1 MHAKIVFTSDF
12 EDESLIIILK
22 GNQWW
27 PTYDQ
32 ASSDAEKIITEMK
45 ESVKESD
52 IPLFLESKKF
62 VLLSAVTETHGTLSY
77 ENKSW
82 VLRLLNPNLSLLQL
96 DCQVFVHKCIKYA
109 KQMQN
114 TLKFHENPVQ
124 LVERNRKDPIIEG
137 KILASKKDRLLY
149 AKKQKKLEYSI
160 GVIGLIAFVVLL
172 LATYPWPFRDFSNHT
187 EMWVFTL
194 FEKLVGSVA
203 VTSLISYA
211 QFHAFYAS
219 LHQDSIKWS
228 IAGEPEKKAIKT
240 LV

>member
-1 MHAKIVFTSDF
+1 MHAKIMFTSDF
-12 EDESLIIILK
+12 EDESLVIILK

-32 ASSDAEKIITEMK
+32 KSSDAEKIITEMK

-52 IPLFLESKKF
+52 IPIFLESKKS
-62 VLLSAVTETHGTLSY
+62 VIVSAVTETHGTLSY
-77 ENKSW
+77 ENNTW

-109 KQMQN
+109 SKMQN
-114 TLKFHENPVQ
+114 KIKFHENPVQ

-137 KILASKKDRLLY
+137 EILASKTERLAY
-149 AKKQKKLEYSI
+149 AKKQKKLEYTI
-160 GVIGLIAFVVLL
+160 GVTGLIIFVILL
-172 LATYPWPFRDFSNHT
+172 TVTYPWPFRDYSNQAQ
-187 EMWVFTL
+187 MWLFTI

-211 QFHAFYAS
+211 QFHAYYAS

-240 LV
+240 IV

>member
-1 MHAKIVFTSDF
+1 MHAKIMFTSDF
-12 EDESLIIILK
+12 EDESLVIILK

-27 PTYDQ
+27 PTFDQ
-32 ASSDAEKIITEMK
+32 KSSEAEKIITEMK

-62 VLLSAVTETHGTLSY
+62 VIVSAVTETHGTLSY
-77 ENKSW
+77 EHNTW

-109 KQMQN
+109 NKMQN
-114 TLKFHENPVQ
+114 KIKFHENPVQ

-137 KILASKKDRLLY
+137 QILASKKERLAY
-149 AKKQKKLEYSI
+149 AKKQKKLEYTI
-160 GVIGLIAFVVLL
+160 GVTGLIIFVTLL
-172 LATYPWPFRDFSNHT
+172 TVTYPWPFRDYSNQT
-187 EMWVFTL
+187 QMWLFTI

-203 VTSLISYA
+203 VTALISYA
-211 QFHAFYAS
+211 QFHAFYTS

-240 LV
+240 VV

>member
-32 ASSDAEKIITEMK
+32 KSSEAEKIITEMK
-45 ESVKESD
+45 GSVKESD

-62 VLLSAVTETHGTLSY
+62 VLLSAITETHGTLSY
-77 ENKSW
+77 ERNSW

-109 KQMQN
+109 NQMQN
-114 TLKFHENPVQ
+114 KIKFNENPVQ

-149 AKKQKKLEYSI
+149 AKKQRQLEYSI
-160 GVIGLIAFVVLL
+160 GVIGLIVFLVLL
-172 LATYPWPFRDFSNHT
+172 ILTYPWPFRDHSNQT
-187 EMWVFTL
+187 QMWLFTI

-211 QFHAFYAS
+211 QFHSFYAS